1 MTDKVNLRL
10 EQTFEELEEYERRGL
25 FTGPEIKSIV
35 SKRTHF
41 EQLVARPDPKKTDY
55 LRYIA
60 YELNLHRLRR
70 ERVQKAKYYVP
81 PPPTE
86 EERAAKNAAKDKGAK
101 QSASAYKF
109 VKKQFRYLKNQR
121 FMTKVG
127 QARLASLFRRALRVF
142 PEDIY
147 LWQQYIAS
155 FQTWSPE
162 VVQQVYVAAIRAHPT
177 RPVFWLGAASWQY
190 SVRTDV
196 FSARSLFQRGLRLN
210 PDSKHLWLEY
220 FRMEL
225 HYVEKLRQRRVLA
238 KSIADSTG
246 LTADDDGDDKES
258 DGEKDDTVADEQAFD
273 LPRLPEEATVTD
285 SAQPTLTTQ
294 IAFEE
299 GAVPL
304 IVYKNAVQAIPD
316 DLDFRM
322 GFVAIYKQFPYQ
334 IQGAKEV
341 YRDLTTAFPTDPK
354 ALRCV
359 AEEPLT
365 FVYPD
370 TVWYVRALAKTH
382 RSLSQM
388 LKQFPTTAMY
398 LEAHTALAKALKHTL
413 DNHALRSFI
422 IQALHCWMQQVND
435 ARDGSELLQTSDY
448 SMAIAQWAM
457 GYANIYRELKA
468 TALKS
473 QISELEDAVP
483 ILKTA
488 LAIVEKTNRTVPQA
502 DEPWLIRVQLLK
514 TLLVME
520 SADPVAD
527 IDQAIHSQSRSA
539 EFLAIYEQA
548 VKRSDGSLT
557 LWDEYIAFLTSQW
570 ELDVQALGLTIKGL
584 QTQST
589 DAPTLPKL
597 AAINTTVH
605 DKFHAL
611 VKRAHLHPSSDS
623 TNLKSLV
630 EVEFVNWATK
640 AGGLP
645 YLRQVY
651 QRLIKTSVPTAS
663 FYDRCIKL
671 EKRYNRDEPAIISR
685 LFERFVYVN
694 PQSHQPWLGYLYFV
708 YSQGDYERLAQ
719 VYWKAYRATQAKAIL
734 ELGYKV
740 LLDEKSSLV
749 KSGGNA

>member
-1 MTDKVNLRL
+1 MSDKVNLRL
-10 EQTFEELEEYERRGL
+10 EQTFEELEEYERRGI

-35 SKRTHF
+35 SKRAHF
-41 EQLVARPDPKKTDY
+41 EQLVARPDPKKADY

-60 YELNLHRLRR
+60 YELNLHHLRR
-70 ERVQKAKYYVP
+70 ERVQKAKNYVP

-86 EERAAKNAAKDKGAK
+86 EERAARNAAKAKGAK
-101 QSASAYKF
+101 HSALVYTF

-121 FMTKVG
+121 FMAKVG

-196 FSARSLFQRGLRLN
+196 FTARSLFQRGLRLN

-225 HYVEKLRQRRVLA
+225 HYVEKLRQRRILA
-238 KSIADSTG
+238 KSIAGSTG
-246 LTADDDGDDKES
+246 LTADDDSDDKEG
-258 DGEKDDTVADEQAFD
+258 DDDQDDATAEKQA
-273 LPRLPEEATVTD
+273 LEVPRLPEEDASPD
-285 SAQPTLTTQ
+285 SAPPTFTTQ
-294 IAFEE
+294 LSFEE

-304 IVYKNAVQAIPD
+304 IVYKNAVQAIPN

-322 GFVAIYKQFPYQ
+322 DFVAIYKQFPYQ
-334 IQGAKEV
+334 VLGAKEV
-341 YRDLTTAFPTDPK
+341 YRDLTVAFPTDPR
-354 ALRCV
+354 ALRCI
-359 AEEPLT
+359 AEEPLM

-370 TVWYVRALAKTH
+370 TVWYVRALAKTYQ
-382 RSLSQM
+382 SLDQI
-388 LKQFPTTAMY
+388 LTQVPTAAMY

-422 IQALHCWMQQVND
+422 IQVLHRWMQQVKE
-435 ARDGSELLQTSDY
+435 ARADSELLQTSDY

-468 TALKS
+468 TALES
-473 QISELEDAVP
+473 QLSELEDAVP

-488 LAIVEKTNRTVPQA
+488 LAIVEKTNQAVPQA
-502 DEPWLIRVQLLK
+502 EEPWLIRVQLLK

-527 IDQAIHSQSRSA
+527 IDQAIHTQSRSA

-557 LWDEYIAFLTSQW
+557 LWDEYIAFLTAQW
-570 ELDVQALGLTIKGL
+570 RLDVQALGLTIKDL

-589 DAPTLPKL
+589 NALPSQL
-597 AAINTTVH
+597 TAINATVH

-611 VKRAHLHPSSDS
+611 IKHAHFHPSSDS
-623 TNLKSLV
+623 INLKALV
-630 EVEFVNWATK
+630 EVEFVNWAAK
-640 AGGLP
+640 AGGLL

-651 QRLIKTSVPTAS
+651 QRLIKSAVPTAS

-671 EKRYNRDEPAIISR
+671 EKRYNCDDPTVINR
-685 LFERFVYVN
+685 LFERFVHVN

-719 VYWKAYRATQAKAIL
+719 VYWKAYRSTQAKAVL

-740 LLDEKSSLV
+740 LLDEKSSPAQGDG
-749 KSGGNA
+749 SA